1 MGLALQMFLL
11 DDVQIEAF
19 YVSLIRQEELPHPY
33 LQASELQRFDT
44 HQQTHAMVSRVS
56 EWAQGAGMSVELLA
70 MLVASVIQAQV
81 VTVFYTE
88 RAGAWQQLDQRQEL
102 PHNTPSPQ
110 TDTLQ
115 ATCKVFLTSALVMG
129 GLFFLCCLVLFL
141 GVKEQRDVFGELC
154 TVLYPCSWAWV
165 PVPAPSVSADC
176 SNYSCSTVAGISVA
190 CSQSEDVV
198 TALIVLF
205 APLPI
210 TLLLIGLV
218 FFHLY
223 PINEEQRLQHQRE
236 QGRDSACIFVRRR
249 DKMGVEIETI
259 TPGDGQTFPKKGQT
273 CVVHYVGSLTDG
285 TKFDS
290 SRDRGKPFKFK
301 IGKQEVIRGWEEGVG
316 QMSVGQRAT
325 LTCTP
330 DFAYGSKGHPGIIPP
345 NSTLIFDIF
354 RVDSYLGNMEE
365 NVKGRLMHLTP
376 VKDCL
381 IASPLHSPSHLD
393 SNVFLSLA

>member
-1 MGLALQMFLL
+1 MGGVPYQITTVGMGLALQMFLL

-44 HQQTHAMVSRVS
+44 HQQTHAMVR
-56 EWAQGAGMSVELLA
+56 MSVELLA

-141 GVKEQRDVFGELC
+141 GVKEQR
-154 TVLYPCSWAWV
+154 
-165 PVPAPSVSADC
+165 
-176 SNYSCSTVAGISVA
+176 VA

-236 QGRDSACIFVRRR
+236 QGR
-249 DKMGVEIETI
+249 E
-259 TPGDGQTFPKKGQT
+259 
-273 CVVHYVGSLTDG
+273 
-285 TKFDS
+285 
-290 SRDRGKPFKFK
+290 
-301 IGKQEVIRGWEEGVG
+301 
-316 QMSVGQRAT
+316 
-325 LTCTP
+325 
-330 DFAYGSKGHPGIIPP
+330 
-345 NSTLIFDIF
+345 
-354 RVDSYLGNMEE
+354 
-365 NVKGRLMHLTP
+365 
-376 VKDCL
+376 
-381 IASPLHSPSHLD
+381 
-393 SNVFLSLA
+393 